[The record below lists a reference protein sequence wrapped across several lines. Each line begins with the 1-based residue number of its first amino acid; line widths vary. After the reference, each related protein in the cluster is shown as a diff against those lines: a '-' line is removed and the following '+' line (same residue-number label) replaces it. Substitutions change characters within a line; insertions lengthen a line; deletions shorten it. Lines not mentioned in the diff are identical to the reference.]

1 MPIVVLCVLWP
12 MLTRIDRRTAEIE
25 KRVDEQA
32 DVIEQVIVNEVG
44 QEKWQKIKSRLGR

>member
-25 KRVDEQA
+25 RRVDEQA
-32 DVIEQVIVNEVG
+32 DVIESFGIESVG
-44 QEKWQKIKSRLGR
+44 REKWQEIKSQLKR